1 MDKRD
6 YLLDNIKGIM
16 IILVIF
22 GHTITHLY
30 MGGNRA
36 INAVSILRNIYFPYA
51 CFYIYCR
58 LLL

>member
-30 MGGNRA
+30 MGE
-36 INAVSILRNIYFPYA
+36 
-51 CFYIYCR
+51 
-58 LLL
+58 